1 MSGLLKQM
9 RLLNEDH
16 TPDGWP
22 AVRMS
27 EINELIN
34 MIEQLAQR
42 CAELEQIADTAFKYN
57 HSSAQCL
64 RAWNKLEQLRKEQN
78 DV

>member
-16 TPDGWP
+16 VPDGWP

-34 MIEQLAQR
+34 MIEQLEQR
-42 CAELEQIADTAFKYN
+42 CAELDEIADTSFKYN
-57 HSSAQCL
+57 HSSAECL
-64 RAWNKLEQLRKEQN
+64 RAWRKLQQLRKEQEN
-78 DV
+78 D